1 MFIDVR
7 SRITCGFVFA
17 CAGLAGLGASVA
29 SGETGGAEGNPYA
42 VISDRNV
49 FHLNPPPPP
58 PPLDP
63 PKPADLRTVMLS
75 GFVGKGDSTHVL
87 MAVLFKD
94 NKQPTLYLNLTP
106 GQRDHDVEL
115 LRIRLKQE
123 EVDIVNDGTPMTL
136 TAKSNSFASLSAPQ
150 PGGGGQ
156 AMPGLRPGGSGAIME
171 GKRGIPRP
179 APFAAPPAAAAQP
192 SMAAAA
198 PTEGGAIV
206 IGGGNSSGGA
216 IVSGG
221 SSYGGGATP
230 FGGGAASYGSGNN
243 AIVSGGASFGGG
255 NTPGVGANNTAA
267 QISSLLNSS
276 PGQYRAP
283 VSAAPPLPPTVQT
296 AAMMVQE
303 AAGGPPMP
311 PMPGTEGGPPAPPMP
326 GMGR

>member
-1 MFIDVR
+1 VFSPNEVIVINVSSKIR
-7 SRITCGFVFA
+7 CGFVFA
-17 CAGLAGLGASVA
+17 CAGLAGLGTSVA
-29 SGETGGAEGNPYA
+29 SGETAGAESNPYA

-63 PKPADLRTVMLS
+63 PKPADVRTVMLS

-136 TAKSNSFASLSAPQ
+136 TAKSNSFASVSAPQ
-150 PGGGGQ
+150 PGGGAQ
-156 AMPGLRPGGSGAIME
+156 AMPGLRPGGGVQMMD
-171 GKRGIPRP
+171 GKRGISRS
-179 APFAAPPAAAAQP
+179 APFAAPATPAAQP
-192 SMAAAA
+192 SMASAA
-198 PTEGGAIV
+198 PTGGGAIV

-221 SSYGGGATP
+221 SSFGGGAAP
-230 FGGGAASYGSGNN
+230 FGGGAASYSSGNN

-255 NTPGVGANNTAA
+255 NTTGVAANNPAA

-276 PGQYRAP
+276 SGQYRPP
-283 VSAAPPLPPTVQT
+283 VSAAPALPPAQQT
-296 AAMMVQE
+296 AAMLVQE

-311 PMPGTEGGPPAPPMP
+311 PMPQVE
-326 GMGR
+326 R